1 MQTYTLISL
10 TKPVDIQ
17 GLSVGDIGIV
27 IEDKTN
33 GLCDVMFFNK
43 NALGDYL
50 VASLKSDEFCKIPYS
65 LSQDQIAEFEDRI
78 DDIKRKP
85 TFQNSVFKEY
95 DRVMIVVEK
104 DKYSA
109 YGVHKG
115 AVGTIM
121 ADYSI
126 NDKWYVIFSDEH
138 GEDYADIEVSE
149 KDMVI
154 VNNQN

>member
-1 MQTYTLISL
+1 MQTYTLVSL
-10 TKPVDIQ
+10 TKPVAIQ

-27 IEDKTN
+27 IDDKN

-43 NALGDYL
+43 NALGDYP
-50 VASLKSDEFCKIPYS
+50 VASLKSDEFCQIPYS
-65 LSQDQIAEFEDRI
+65 LSQDWIAEFENRI

>member
-1 MQTYTLISL
+1 MQTYTLVSL
-10 TKPVDIQ
+10 TKSVDIQ
-17 GLSVGDIGIV
+17 GISVGDIGIV
-27 IEDKTN
+27 IEDKQ
-33 GLCDVMFFNK
+33 GGICDVMFFNK

-50 VASLKSDEFCKIPYS
+50 VVSLKSDEFCQIPYS
-65 LSQDQIAEFEDRI
+65 LSKDWIAQLEDRI
-78 DDIKRKP
+78 DDIERKP
-85 TFQNSVFKEY
+85 TFQNSIFQEY

-104 DKYSA
+104 DEYSS

-121 ADYSI
+121 MDYSI
-126 NDKWYVIFSDEH
+126 DDKWYVIFSDEH

-154 VNNQN
+154 VNDKQ

>member
-1 MQTYTLISL
+1 
-10 TKPVDIQ
+10 
-17 GLSVGDIGIV
+17 
-27 IEDKTN
+27 
-33 GLCDVMFFNK
+33 
-43 NALGDYL
+43 
-50 VASLKSDEFCKIPYS
+50 
-65 LSQDQIAEFEDRI
+65 
-78 DDIKRKP
+78 
-85 TFQNSVFKEY
+85 
-95 DRVMIVVEK
+95 MIVVEK

-138 GEDYADIEVSE
+138 GEDYADIEVFE